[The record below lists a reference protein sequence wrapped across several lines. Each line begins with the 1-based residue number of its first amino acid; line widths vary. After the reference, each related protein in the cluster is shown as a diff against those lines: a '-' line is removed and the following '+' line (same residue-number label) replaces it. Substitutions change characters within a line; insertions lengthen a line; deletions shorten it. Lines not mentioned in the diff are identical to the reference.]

1 MSEKKISFK
10 SDLLFPTLT
19 LVCICLVVTLALSGT
34 NMLTKKKIEKLTK
47 DNQNKSMSELI
58 QADEYV
64 EFPVSGDD
72 IDGSYKAV
80 KDGEEIGYIFITSSK
95 GYGGDV
101 SVMTAINPDKTVKAI
116 KILSADD
123 ETPGLGQNVLKADF
137 AKQYSGLKNEISV
150 VKNGADGNKNEV
162 NAVTG
167 ATRSSKAVTNAVNKV
182 LKAIGGTEESGTD
195 E

>member
-1 MSEKKISFK
+1 
-10 SDLLFPTLT
+10 
-19 LVCICLVVTLALSGT
+19 
-34 NMLTKKKIEKLTK
+34 
-47 DNQNKSMSELI
+47 
-58 QADEYV
+58 
-64 EFPVSGDD
+64 
-72 IDGSYKAV
+72 
-80 KDGEEIGYIFITSSK
+80 
-95 GYGGDV
+95 
-101 SVMTAINPDKTVKAI
+101 MTAINPDKTVKAI

-123 ETPGLGQNVLKADF
+123 ETPGLGQNVLKSDF

-167 ATRSSKAVTNAVNKV
+167 ATRSSKAVTNAVNKA